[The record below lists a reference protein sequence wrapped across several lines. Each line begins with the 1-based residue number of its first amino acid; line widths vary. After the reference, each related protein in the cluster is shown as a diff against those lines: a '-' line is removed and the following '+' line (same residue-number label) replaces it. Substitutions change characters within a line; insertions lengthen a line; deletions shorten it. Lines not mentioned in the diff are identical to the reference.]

1 MKKMII
7 GLVAMMSV
15 LSMSAQGIY
24 DISVKDDLGNDVSL
38 ADYKGK
44 VLLIVNTATR
54 CGFTPQYDELE
65 ALYEK
70 YHAQGFEILDFPC
83 NQFGEQAPGT
93 IKEIHQFCTMNFNI
107 KFPQF
112 DKIDVNG
119 ANESPLFTYLKAQ
132 KGFGGFDL
140 NDQRGKFMDEMLRK
154 QDADYDKK
162 SDIKWNF
169 TKFLVS
175 RDGRVVKRYEPTD
188 KMTDVDAD
196 ILMEMNPVLSNIMA
210 RRSVRKYL
218 DKPVEHEKLEV
229 IVRAGINAPS
239 GMNRQPWIVRVVEDQ
254 QLIAD
259 VNEVFKRNNPEQVAR
274 DPNFKN
280 MFRNAPNLI
289 CVCTPAEGGGELD
302 AGLLGENMMLA
313 AQAMGLGTC
322 CLGGPVRFL
331 NTNADARFFLDRLDI
346 PEGYKLNYILAIG
359 YPDEQP
365 EAKPR
370 DASKVKY
377 IQ

>member
-1 MKKMII
+1 MIFSLI
-7 GLVAMMSV
+7 AIMSV
-15 LSMSAQGIY
+15 LGISAQSIY
-24 DISVKDDLGNDVSL
+24 DYKVKDDMGEDVSL

-70 YHAQGFEILDFPC
+70 YHADGFEILDFPC

-93 IKEIHQFCTMNFNI
+93 IEEIHQFCTANFNI

-119 ANESPLFTYLKAQ
+119 ASESPLFTYLKAQ

-154 QDADYDKK
+154 RDADYDKK

-188 KMTDVDAD
+188 KMTDIDAA
-196 ILMEMNPVLSNIMA
+196 IQFEMNPVLSNIMA
-210 RRSVRKYL
+210 RRSIRKYL
-218 DKPVEHEKLEV
+218 DKPVEHEKLEMV
-229 IVRAGINAPS
+229 VNAGINAPS
-239 GMNRQPWIVRVVEDQ
+239 GMNRQPWIIRVVEDQ

-259 VNEVFKRNNPEQVAR
+259 VTEVYKRNNPEQVKR
-274 DPNFKN
+274 DKDFKN

-313 AQAMGLGTC
+313 AQSMGLGTC

-331 NTNADARFFLDRLDI
+331 NSNADAKFFLDRLNI

-370 DASKVKY
+370 DASKVHY
-377 IQ
+377 IK